1 MESLKGRE
9 RKREDPRVQSQTGQ
23 ETADLGL
30 ASFFLKKRKKKIQQF
45 FKREKGRSFN
55 RSERERESRAEKRK
69 SEAKQNRTGLLS
81 SLTL

>member
-23 ETADLGL
+23 ERADLGL

-55 RSERERESRAEKRK
+55 RSEREREQSR
-69 SEAKQNRTGLLS
+69 EAKE
-81 SLTL
+81 